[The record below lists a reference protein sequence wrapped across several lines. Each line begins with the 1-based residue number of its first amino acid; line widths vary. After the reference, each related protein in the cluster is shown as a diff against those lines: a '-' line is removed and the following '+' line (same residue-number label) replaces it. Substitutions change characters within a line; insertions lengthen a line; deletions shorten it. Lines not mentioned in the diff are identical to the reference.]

1 MKVEEGLQIYKHE
14 LDMFE
19 ACKKY
24 KYKNVKSTST
34 STKYKY
40 KINNVHIAYFIFYRF
55 LCTPGLQST
64 NK

>member
-24 KYKNVKSTST
+24 KYKNVKSTNT
-34 STKYKY
+34 

>member
-24 KYKNVKSTST
+24 KYKNVKST
-34 STKYKY
+34 KYKY
-40 KINNVHIAYFIFYRF
+40 KN
-55 LCTPGLQST
+55 
-64 NK
+64 

>member
-1 MKVEEGLQIYKHE
+1 MKVEEGLQIYKHK

-24 KYKNVKSTST
+24 KYKNVKSTNT
-34 STKYKY
+34 
-40 KINNVHIAYFIFYRF
+40 KINNVQCAIGIAYFILLYV
-55 LCTPGLQST
+55 CTPGLQST